1 MRSGCWALLLAV
13 LLLALATA
21 ASGAGPNI
29 VLMLADD
36 LGWNDVGYNGSEIST
51 PMIDRLAADGL
62 RLDRNYVFGFC
73 TPTRVAIMTGRSPL
87 RFGMGLP
94 IIDQG
99 GLPLDE
105 TTMGDVFRD
114 GGYQT
119 WFLGKWHLGH
129 HRRAYLPNERGWDHS
144 YGSLTGGLDHYS
156 HNSDVLMGVPD
167 WQRNGNPVEEEGHT
181 TDLYTTEALRLIGER
196 DTERPFFLYLAW
208 NAPHTPL
215 QAPERYLEEYAR
227 LDDEVRRTYCAMV
240 SQIDDSVAAVID
252 ALEKEGLRED
262 TLVIWLSDNG
272 GFVPGGAD
280 NSPFREGKA
289 SAHEGGVRVPGFV
302 NWPGTVNPGA
312 LSQQVSAHDWLPTLV
327 AAAGIASTATKPLDG
342 WNMWPAIR
350 RGESVQRGDLILSGR
365 RGRAIFRGKWKY
377 VETLPGPPSGRSP
390 GPGRRGSAAGGP
402 RGPRA
407 GPPGRPG
414 GGAARP
420 IQELYDILADP
431 TESENLADKHPELV
445 EELAAAAHLIDRDAP
460 RFPGGFMLRDGG
472 RFQRLGPFVGFPED
486 RGSHVLDRLDE

>member
-1 MRSGCWALLLAV
+1 MQSRHRALLLAP
-13 LLLALATA
+13 LLLALPTA
-21 ASGAGPNI
+21 APGARPNI

-51 PMIDRLAADGL
+51 PTIDRLAGEGM
-62 RLDRNYVFGFC
+62 RLDRNYVFAFC

-87 RFGMGLP
+87 RFGMGKP
-94 IIDQG
+94 IIDHG

-129 HRRAYLPNERGWDHS
+129 QRRAYLPNERGWDHS

-167 WQRNGNPVEEEGHT
+167 WHRNGNPVEEGGHT
-181 TDLYTTEALRLIGER
+181 TDLYTQEALRLIGER
-196 DTERPFFLYLAW
+196 DTERPFLLYLAW

-215 QAPERYLEEYAR
+215 QVPESYLEEYAR
-227 LDDEVRRTYCAMV
+227 LEDEVRRTYCAMV
-240 SQIDDSVAAVID
+240 SQIDDSVEAVID
-252 ALEKEGLRED
+252 TLEQEGLRED

-272 GFVPGGAD
+272 GLVQAGAD
-280 NSPFREGKA
+280 NSPFRGGKA
-289 SAHEGGVRVPGFV
+289 GAHEGGVRVPGFV
-302 NWPGTVNPGA
+302 NWPGTVEPGV

-327 AAAGIASTATKPLDG
+327 AAAGIASTAPKPFDG

-350 RGESVQRGDLILSGR
+350 WGKSVERGDLILSGR
-365 RGRAIFRGKWKY
+365 IGRAIFRGKWKY
-377 VETLPGPPSGRSP
+377 VETLPGPPLGGGP
-390 GPGRRGSAAGGP
+390 GPGRRGPAAGGR

-407 GPPGRPG
+407 GPPRGPG
-414 GGAARP
+414 GVAARP
-420 IQELYDILADP
+420 QRELYDILADP

-445 EELAAAAHLIDRDAP
+445 KDLAAAAHLIDQDAP
-460 RFPGGFMLRDGG
+460 RIPGGFMLRDGAS
-472 RFQRLGPFVGFPED
+472 FQRLGPLEGFPED